1 VRHRTEKADL
11 IRQITELQWRLNR
24 ALARYSPDIW
34 TELRLTL
41 PQLKSLFFIA
51 SEGTTNFRKL
61 ATALGVTPSNVT
73 GIVDR
78 LVQYRLVSREENP
91 EDRRILLLRA
101 TEEGSALV
109 VRLRESSASHMAQ
122 LLARLNQEEL
132 STLALGLAALV
143 RVAETNQ
150 GESRAEL
157 S

>member
-150 GESRAEL
+150 GESRGEL